1 MAEKVEIDL
10 EIKDNVKSLKS
21 QLREAQAEVAALSEK
36 FGATSRE
43 AVQAAKKAAQLKDA
57 IGDAKALTDA
67 YNPDAKFNAL
77 TQSLSGVL
85 NGFQAFEGALGLV
98 GVEGEAVQET
108 LLKVQSAMALAEGV
122 NGVMESVES
131 FKTLTTQIGNLSI
144 VQKASTALQWLW
156 NAAMNASPIGAITVA
171 ITALIV
177 AGYKLISFFQ
187 ESADAEEKM
196 SKSIDKNSAA
206 LKKQQQQIERSSDKQ
221 ESYNKFVYDYA
232 KASGK
237 SAEELR
243 KLALKHQEE
252 ELALARKNSELAK
265 STYLREKDILA
276 TMVAAGADEELIKKQ
291 REVAVQARE
300 NATKAREEA
309 AQEAKELQELR
320 RQQMVDRQQEL
331 TDAKREAE
339 EKRKQEAEDAADRR
353 KRAKENAESE
363 AERKKQEDEKNLSE
377 DERKAKEAQDARDRA
392 NEERIKKQDE
402 YDKLQR
408 ELIKDEQE
416 KEIADLVFAYEEKFA
431 AASENA
437 ELEKELEEALKADIA
452 AINDKYRKEE
462 EAKNQEAAQKELE
475 RKEMLQ
481 EATFKMAKD
490 GFNLLSGLADLF
502 ASEDEAKAKRA
513 FNVQTAIS
521 IASATVEG
529 IEGTIAAYKTAQKS
543 PITLAFPAYPIVQA
557 GLAAGFAATNIAKIA
572 KTQFNAPA
580 PLTPDGGGGGNNPP
594 APAASPTPAN
604 FNIVGNAG
612 ANPLAGLNEP
622 IKAYVVGAE
631 VTTQQALDN
640 QKVTYATFG

>member
-1 MAEKVEIDL
+1 
-10 EIKDNVKSLKS
+10 
-21 QLREAQAEVAALSEK
+21 
-36 FGATSRE
+36 
-43 AVQAAKKAAQLKDA
+43 
-57 IGDAKALTDA
+57 
-67 YNPDAKFNAL
+67 
-77 TQSLSGVL
+77 
-85 NGFQAFEGALGLV
+85 
-98 GVEGEAVQET
+98 
-108 LLKVQSAMALAEGV
+108 
-122 NGVMESVES
+122 
-131 FKTLTTQIGNLSI
+131 
-144 VQKASTALQWLW
+144 
-156 NAAMNASPIGAITVA
+156 MNASPIGAITLA
-171 ITALIV
+171 ITALIAV
-177 AGYKLISFFQ
+177 GYKLISFFQ
-187 ESADAEEKM
+187 ESAAENERLT
-196 SKSIDKNSAA
+196 KSIDKHSAA
-206 LKKQQQQIERSSDKQ
+206 LKKQQQQIERSAEKQ
-221 ESYNKFVYDYA
+221 ESYNNFVYDYA

-309 AQEAKELQELR
+309 AKEAKELQELR

-331 TDAKREAE
+331 TDAKRDAE

-353 KRAKENAESE
+353 KRAKENAEAE
-363 AERKKQEDEKNLSE
+363 AERKKQEDEKNLTE
-377 DERKAKEAQDARDRA
+377 EERKLKEAQDLRDRA

-416 KEIADLVFAYEEKFA
+416 KEIANLVVAYEEKFA

-437 ELEKELEEALKADIA
+437 ELEKELEEALKSDIA
-452 AINDKYRKEE
+452 AIQDKYRKEK
-462 EAKNQEAAQKELE
+462 EAKDKEAADKELE

-481 EATFKMAKD
+481 QATFDMAKD
-490 GFNLLSGLADLF
+490 GLKLLSGIAELF
-502 ASEDEAKAKRA
+502 ASEDEARAKKA
-513 FNVQTAIS
+513 FNIQKAIS
-521 IASATVEG
+521 LASATVEG

-543 PITLAFPAYPIVQA
+543 PITVAFPAYPIVQA

-594 APAASPTPAN
+594 APAAAPTPAN

>member
-43 AVQAAKKAAQLKDA
+43 AVQAAKKAAELKDA

-156 NAAMNASPIGAITVA
+156 NAAMNANPIGAITVA

-309 AQEAKELQELR
+309 AKEAKELQELR

-331 TDAKREAE
+331 TDAKRDAE

-363 AERKKQEDEKNLSE
+363 AERKKQEEEKNLTE
-377 DERKAKEAQDARDRA
+377 EERKLKEAQDLRDRA

-416 KEIADLVFAYEEKFA
+416 KEIANLVVAYEEKFA

-437 ELEKELEEALKADIA
+437 ELEKELEEALKSDIA
-452 AINDKYRKEE
+452 AIQDKYRKEK
-462 EAKNQEAAQKELE
+462 EAKDKEAADKELE

-481 EATFKMAKD
+481 QATFDMAKD
-490 GFNLLSGLADLF
+490 GLKLLSGIAELF
-502 ASEDEAKAKRA
+502 ASEDEARAKKA
-513 FNVQTAIS
+513 FNIQKAIS

-543 PITLAFPAYPIVQA
+543 PITVAFPAYPIVQA

-594 APAASPTPAN
+594 APAAAPTPAN